1 MLFLVTEQ
9 TLPTSSSAILIPI
22 EVNSLTQTT
31 TVASG
36 PTASPD
42 APNSMFPSGNADS
55 KNLAVM
61 VAAIVTVI
69 LLLGLATVVTA
80 GLILCLWRKRRRINQ
95 RSRPSSLPRRKSK
108 SGFFDNPVYDHLQR
122 KLSKDSQ
129 GYASIYDH
137 VYLEVP
143 EEKDLERARYTKH
156 GDGDSGYA
164 EPEVKITAPSLKP
177 GEYSELTASPSPC
190 SSPYPRRSPSP
201 CPSHASATMPIKF
214 SNYHTLDSCP
224 VAEEYLQPCPNS
236 LVSGTSDDFL
246 RKATCSQDDNKTSSC
261 EKIPHEYHELEPTT
275 GVRYGNMHE
284 IIEFRVRNM

>member
-1 MLFLVTEQ
+1 
-9 TLPTSSSAILIPI
+9 
-22 EVNSLTQTT
+22 
-31 TVASG
+31 
-36 PTASPD
+36 
-42 APNSMFPSGNADS
+42 MFPSGNADS

-164 EPEVKITAPSLKP
+164 EPEVKITAPSLNP
-177 GEYSELTASPSPC
+177 ENTPNSQHPRLPAVPLTPDDLP
-190 SSPYPRRSPSP
+190 PLVLP
-201 CPSHASATMPIKF
+201 M
-214 SNYHTLDSCP
+214 
-224 VAEEYLQPCPNS
+224 LQPPRPSSSTTTTPWIPVQWPRSIFS
-236 LVSGTSDDFL
+236 LV
-246 RKATCSQDDNKTSSC
+246 
-261 EKIPHEYHELEPTT
+261 PTA
-275 GVRYGNMHE
+275 
-284 IIEFRVRNM
+284 